1 MSFQFPTKPGK
12 LLSRSAFEPFKQD
25 FIFKINEILKTNN
38 SKWHLHNMWIDTKD
52 KKMLVMPSFYTVNSV
67 WVSRAYIMKY
77 DGTLLETRESALAET
92 RTYPFNDDFFVSFDL
107 DPYFKE
113 FLEMVVIETQKKR
126 TARIVSNRIR
136 KELVAAAWHPHRVER
151 WLEAGVAL
159 EDL

>member
-1 MSFQFPTKPGK
+1 MSFQFPTKPGR

-25 FIFKINEILKTNN
+25 FLIKINDILKANN
-38 SKWHLHNMWIDTKD
+38 SKWNLHDLWIDTRD
-52 KKMLVMPSFYTVNSV
+52 KMMLVMASFHTVDAL

-77 DGTLLETRESALAET
+77 DGTLLETREDALAFG

-126 TARIVSNRIR
+126 TARIVSKRIQ
-136 KELVAAAWHPHRVER
+136 KELVAAAWHPRRVER
-151 WLEAGVAL
+151 WLEAGLQL